1 MGVAT
6 LPQEANMLG
15 RSIVI
20 LCLTAL
26 FVQLSLG
33 QCTFNDGSCMYDFS
47 SLTVAPENFYS
58 ASTNASSPTADVF
71 AFNICGTV
79 NTTCG
84 GNDTSVCQTT
94 NSGTPA
100 SYIAGVLSAMQFS
113 SLAGSQ
119 ENCSGAILEYGDG
132 TSCLSGPRVTY
143 ITLTC
148 DEQQDTLAVTSVVE
162 AASCAYYINAT
173 SKYACGTQV
182 VVNQTSVTVSA
193 SVSVSAS
200 ASASMT
206 VSPSVSVTASVTPSV
221 GTSPSVSKSVS
232 TSASVSPSQSVMA
245 TISVTTSMTASVSTS
260 QSKGSAPPPESD
272 GGSIWY
278 WWVLAT
284 VGCFAIGIIVGVAL
298 GFVLFKY
305 IQKRRGYSSIGE
317 Y

>member
-94 NSGTPA
+94 NSGTPT

-132 TSCLSGPRVTY
+132 TSCVSGPRVTY

-182 VVNQTSVTVSA
+182 VVNQTSVT
-193 SVSVSAS
+193 
-200 ASASMT
+200 
-206 VSPSVSVTASVTPSV
+206 ASVTPSV
-221 GTSPSVSKSVS
+221 GTSPSVSKSISTSASVSPSQSQSKSVS
-232 TSASVSPSQSVMA
+232 TSASVSPSQSQSVMA
-245 TISVTTSMTASVSTS
+245 TISVTTSMTASAS
-260 QSKGSAPPPESD
+260 QSKGS
-272 GGSIWY
+272 
-278 WWVLAT
+278 
-284 VGCFAIGIIVGVAL
+284 
-298 GFVLFKY
+298 
-305 IQKRRGYSSIGE
+305 
-317 Y
+317 

>member
-94 NSGTPA
+94 NSGTPT

-119 ENCSGAILEYGDG
+119 ENCSGAILECGDG
-132 TSCLSGPRVTY
+132 TSCVSGPRVTY

-200 ASASMT
+200 AS
-206 VSPSVSVTASVTPSV
+206 VTPSV

-245 TISVTTSMTASVSTS
+245 TISVTTSMTASVSAS

>member
-94 NSGTPA
+94 NSGTPT

-113 SLAGSQ
+113 
-119 ENCSGAILEYGDG
+119 
-132 TSCLSGPRVTY
+132 
-143 ITLTC
+143 
-148 DEQQDTLAVTSVVE
+148 
-162 AASCAYYINAT
+162 
-173 SKYACGTQV
+173 
-182 VVNQTSVTVSA
+182 
-193 SVSVSAS
+193 
-200 ASASMT
+200 SMT

-221 GTSPSVSKSVS
+221 GTSPSVSKSIS
-232 TSASVSPSQSVMA
+232 TSASVSPSQSQSVMA
-245 TISVTTSMTASVSTS
+245 TISVTTSMTASVSAS
-260 QSKGSAPPPESD
+260 QSKGSAPAPESD

>member
-71 AFNICGTV
+71 AFNICG
-79 NTTCG
+79 

-94 NSGTPA
+94 NSGTPT

-132 TSCLSGPRVTY
+132 TSCVSGPRVTY

-182 VVNQTSVTVSA
+182 VVNQTSVTVSP
-193 SVSVSAS
+193 SVSVS
-200 ASASMT
+200 
-206 VSPSVSVTASVTPSV
+206 ASVTPSV

-245 TISVTTSMTASVSTS
+245 TISVTTSMTASVSAS

>member
-94 NSGTPA
+94 NSGTPT

-132 TSCLSGPRVTY
+132 TSCVSGPRVTY

-245 TISVTTSMTASVSTS
+245 TISVTTSMTASVSAS

>member
-200 ASASMT
+200 
-206 VSPSVSVTASVTPSV
+206 VTPSV

-245 TISVTTSMTASVSTS
+245 TISVTTSMTASVSAS

>member
-26 FVQLSLG
+26 FVQVSLG

-47 SLTVAPENFYS
+47 ALTVAPENFYS

-94 NSGTPA
+94 NSGTPT
-100 SYIAGVLSAMQFS
+100 SYIAGVLSAMQLS

-132 TSCLSGPRVTY
+132 TSCVSGPRVTY

-182 VVNQTSVTVSA
+182 VVNQTSVTVST

-200 ASASMT
+200 ASSSMT
-206 VSPSVSVTASVTPSV
+206 VLHLFLSLL
-221 GTSPSVSKSVS
+221 
-232 TSASVSPSQSVMA
+232 QSLHLWVPLHQYPNQLAHLQVFLHLNQKAQLQLLNLMED
-245 TISVTTSMTASVSTS
+245 
-260 QSKGSAPPPESD
+260 QSGI
-272 GGSIWY
+272 GGS
-278 WWVLAT
+278 
-284 VGCFAIGIIVGVAL
+284 
-298 GFVLFKY
+298 
-305 IQKRRGYSSIGE
+305 
-317 Y
+317 

>member
-33 QCTFNDGSCMYDFS
+33 QCTFNDGLCMYDFS
-47 SLTVAPENFYS
+47 ALTVAPENFYS

-94 NSGTPA
+94 NSGTPT

-132 TSCLSGPRVTY
+132 TSCVSGPRVTY

-182 VVNQTSVTVSA
+182 VVNQTSVT
-193 SVSVSAS
+193 
-200 ASASMT
+200 
-206 VSPSVSVTASVTPSV
+206 ASVTPSV
-221 GTSPSVSKSVS
+221 GTSPSVSKSIS
-232 TSASVSPSQSVMA
+232 TSASVSPSQSQSVMA
-245 TISVTTSMTASVSTS
+245 TISVTTSMTASVSAS
-260 QSKGSAPPPESD
+260 QSKGSAPAPESD

>member
-79 NTTCG
+79 NTT
-84 GNDTSVCQTT
+84 
-94 NSGTPA
+94 
-100 SYIAGVLSAMQFS
+100 
-113 SLAGSQ
+113 
-119 ENCSGAILEYGDG
+119 
-132 TSCLSGPRVTY
+132 SCVSGPRVTY

-245 TISVTTSMTASVSTS
+245 TISVTTSMTASVSAS

>member
-94 NSGTPA
+94 NSGTPT

-132 TSCLSGPRVTY
+132 TSCVSGPRVTY

-182 VVNQTSVTVSA
+182 VVNQTSVTVST
-193 SVSVSAS
+193 SVSAS
-200 ASASMT
+200 ASSSMT

-221 GTSPSVSKSVS
+221 GTSPSVSKSIS

-245 TISVTTSMTASVSTS
+245 TISVTTSMTASVSAS

>member
-94 NSGTPA
+94 NSGTPT

-132 TSCLSGPRVTY
+132 TSCVSGPRVTY

-182 VVNQTSVTVSA
+182 VVNQTSVT
-193 SVSVSAS
+193 
-200 ASASMT
+200 
-206 VSPSVSVTASVTPSV
+206 ASVTPSV

-245 TISVTTSMTASVSTS
+245 TISVTTSMTASVSAS

>member
-33 QCTFNDGSCMYDFS
+33 QCTFNDGLCMYDFS
-47 SLTVAPENFYS
+47 ALTVAPENFYS

-94 NSGTPA
+94 NSGTPT

-132 TSCLSGPRVTY
+132 TSCVSGPRVTY

-193 SVSVSAS
+193 SVS
-200 ASASMT
+200 ASMT

-245 TISVTTSMTASVSTS
+245 TISVTTSMTASVSAS
-260 QSKGSAPPPESD
+260 QSKGS
-272 GGSIWY
+272 
-278 WWVLAT
+278 
-284 VGCFAIGIIVGVAL
+284 
-298 GFVLFKY
+298 
-305 IQKRRGYSSIGE
+305 
-317 Y
+317 

>member
-94 NSGTPA
+94 NSGTPT

-132 TSCLSGPRVTY
+132 TSCVSGPRVTY
-143 ITLTC
+143 ITLPC

-182 VVNQTSVTVSA
+182 VVNQTSVTVST
-193 SVSVSAS
+193 SVSVSA
-200 ASASMT
+200 
-206 VSPSVSVTASVTPSV
+206 SVSVTASVTPSV
-221 GTSPSVSKSVS
+221 GTSPSVSKSIS
-232 TSASVSPSQSVMA
+232 TSASVSPSVSPSQSVMA
-245 TISVTTSMTASVSTS
+245 TISVTTSMTASVSAS
-260 QSKGSAPPPESD
+260 QSKGSAPP
-272 GGSIWY
+272 
-278 WWVLAT
+278 
-284 VGCFAIGIIVGVAL
+284 
-298 GFVLFKY
+298 
-305 IQKRRGYSSIGE
+305 
-317 Y
+317 

>member
-132 TSCLSGPRVTY
+132 TSCVSGPRVTY

-206 VSPSVSVTASVTPSV
+206 VS
-221 GTSPSVSKSVS
+221 

-245 TISVTTSMTASVSTS
+245 TISVTTSMTASVSAS

>member
-33 QCTFNDGSCMYDFS
+33 QCTFNDESCMYDFS

-94 NSGTPA
+94 NSGTPT

-132 TSCLSGPRVTY
+132 TSCVSGPRVTY

-182 VVNQTSVTVSA
+182 VVNQTSVTVSP
-193 SVSVSAS
+193 SVSVS
-200 ASASMT
+200 
-206 VSPSVSVTASVTPSV
+206 ASVTPSV

-245 TISVTTSMTASVSTS
+245 TISVTTSMTASVSAS

>member
-84 GNDTSVCQTT
+84 GNDTSVRQTT
-94 NSGTPA
+94 NSGTPT

-132 TSCLSGPRVTY
+132 TSCVSGPRVTY

-182 VVNQTSVTVSA
+182 VVNQTSVTVST
-193 SVSVSAS
+193 SVSVS
-200 ASASMT
+200 
-206 VSPSVSVTASVTPSV
+206 ASVTPSV
-221 GTSPSVSKSVS
+221 GTSPSVSKSIS
-232 TSASVSPSQSVMA
+232 TSASVSPSQSQSVMA
-245 TISVTTSMTASVSTS
+245 TISVTTSMTASVSAS
-260 QSKGSAPPPESD
+260 QSKGSAPAPESD

>member
-94 NSGTPA
+94 NSGTPT

-132 TSCLSGPRVTY
+132 TSCVSGPRVTY

-200 ASASMT
+200 
-206 VSPSVSVTASVTPSV
+206 VTPSV

-245 TISVTTSMTASVSTS
+245 TISVTTSMTASVSAS

>member
-47 SLTVAPENFYS
+47 SLTVAPENF
-58 ASTNASSPTADVF
+58 
-71 AFNICGTV
+71 
-79 NTTCG
+79 
-84 GNDTSVCQTT
+84 
-94 NSGTPA
+94 
-100 SYIAGVLSAMQFS
+100 
-113 SLAGSQ
+113 
-119 ENCSGAILEYGDG
+119 SGAILEYGDG
-132 TSCLSGPRVTY
+132 TSCVSGPRVTY

-193 SVSVSAS
+193 SVSV
-200 ASASMT
+200 
-206 VSPSVSVTASVTPSV
+206 

-232 TSASVSPSQSVMA
+232 TSASVSPSQSVM
-245 TISVTTSMTASVSTS
+245 
-260 QSKGSAPPPESD
+260 
-272 GGSIWY
+272 
-278 WWVLAT
+278 
-284 VGCFAIGIIVGVAL
+284 
-298 GFVLFKY
+298 
-305 IQKRRGYSSIGE
+305 
-317 Y
+317 

>member
-94 NSGTPA
+94 NSGTPT

-132 TSCLSGPRVTY
+132 TSCVSGPRVTY

-182 VVNQTSVTVSA
+182 VVNQTSVTVS
-193 SVSVSAS
+193 
-200 ASASMT
+200 
-206 VSPSVSVTASVTPSV
+206 PSVSVTASVTPSV

-245 TISVTTSMTASVSTS
+245 TISVTTSMTASVSAS

-284 VGCFAIGIIVGVAL
+284 LGCFAIGIIVGVAL